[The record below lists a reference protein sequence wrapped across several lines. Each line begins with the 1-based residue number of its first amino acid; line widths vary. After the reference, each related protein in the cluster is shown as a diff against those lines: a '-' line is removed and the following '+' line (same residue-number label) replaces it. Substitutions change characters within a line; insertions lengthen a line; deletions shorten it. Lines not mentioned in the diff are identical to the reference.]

1 MTPIEPRRPPSAPD
15 SHECEP
21 EGFGD
26 AVEAAALMLGLVTAL
41 AFVGFRWE
49 RNREEA
55 AHTFAVELMERVSRH
70 GEQALVPVWSG
81 AGQGPASSSARHTFR
96 ALGGLGALVPA
107 EAGACKVATRFSVCS
122 GTRFHCHVS
131 GTTPAGPVEASIGL
145 CDDGSGASYSFDT
158 FDVTLPLRGA
168 DHGNRAEVDVSRD
181 GMIRYGTTPL
191 PPEALPVRLHR
202 RAPMGPLRW

>member
-1 MTPIEPRRPPSAPD
+1 MTSLEPRRPVSTPD
-15 SHECEP
+15 PQECEP

-55 AHTFAVELMERVSRH
+55 AHTFAVELMERVARH
-70 GEQALVPVWSG
+70 GEHALVPVWSG
-81 AGQGPASSSARHTFR
+81 AGKGPTSSSARHTFR
-96 ALGGLGALVPA
+96 ALRGLGALVPT
-107 EAGACKVATRFSVCS
+107 EAGACKVVTRFSVCS
-122 GTRFHCHVS
+122 GTRFHCYVS
-131 GTTPAGPVEASIGL
+131 GTTPVGPVEASIGL

-158 FDVTLPLRGA
+158 FDVTLPLMGA